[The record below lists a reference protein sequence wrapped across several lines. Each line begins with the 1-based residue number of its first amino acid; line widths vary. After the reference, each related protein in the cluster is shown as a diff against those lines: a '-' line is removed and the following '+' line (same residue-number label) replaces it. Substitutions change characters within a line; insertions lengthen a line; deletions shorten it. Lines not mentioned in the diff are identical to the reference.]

1 MPLEGLRAWIGEVER
16 KLRARTRV
24 MLALAAVAIGLAG
37 AALYL
42 AIDAHDTAVSEGD
55 VRALQRQ
62 LEERI
67 DQVRTEASG
76 GAGAATRLES
86 EVQALKGEVE
96 ALKEGAGKGKKGASS
111 KGASMEG
118 STGQGSEAEAPPGK
132 GVEMNKPKPGDEATT
147 GTTKN
152 GQTSATG
159 SQPSSGSST
168 GK

>member
-42 AIDAHDTAVSEGD
+42 AIDAHDTAVGEGD
-55 VRALQRQ
+55 VQALQQR

-67 DQVRTEASG
+67 DQVRTEAGG
-76 GAGAATRLES
+76 GAGTVTRLES

-96 ALKEGAGKGKKGASS
+96 ALKEGTGKGRKGASS
-111 KGASMEG
+111 KGAATEG
-118 STGQGSEAEAPPGK
+118 STGRGSEAEAPPGK
-132 GVEMNKPKPGDEATT
+132 GVEMNKPEPGNEATT
-147 GTTKN
+147 GMTKN
-152 GQTSATG
+152 GQAPVIG